1 MPSCAAIVFGRRE
14 KMTLA
19 GVMALPNWRFMAQYM
34 SFTTGFVGFSM
45 GVSRMIMTSNRVDVD
60 RGLGVGVLAVAPAVV
75 DERKGGQER
84 PERDAAG
91 DPQGVAH
98 ATTRARDAA
107 HVTPRSSSAGTYTPG
122 ASIDQCD
129 GGSRP
134 ASVSVTCTSACR
146 T

>member
-1 MPSCAAIVFGRRE
+1 MPSCAAIAFGKRA
-14 KMTLA
+14 KSTLA

-45 GVSRMIMTSNRVDVD
+45 GVSRMVVTSNRVD
-60 RGLGVGVLAVAPAVV
+60 RSVGVLAGAPAIV

-98 ATTRARDAA
+98 ATARARAREAA
-107 HVTPRSSSAGTYTPG
+107 QVTPRSSSAGAYTPG

-129 GGSRP
+129 AGSRP